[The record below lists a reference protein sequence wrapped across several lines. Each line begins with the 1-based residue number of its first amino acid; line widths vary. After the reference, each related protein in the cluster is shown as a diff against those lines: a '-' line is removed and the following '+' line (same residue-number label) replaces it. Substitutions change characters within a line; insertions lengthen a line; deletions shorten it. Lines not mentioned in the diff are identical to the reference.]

1 MASIIRI
8 KRSGVQGNP
17 TTLAQ
22 GELAYSY
29 FNGEG
34 GDRLYIGTGPETNGD
49 AVNHTVIGGAY
60 YVNLLGGEGNAPFGV
75 ATPNTALILDSD
87 GKVDTLTAGGVTFLG
102 SELTTTGDLSFA
114 LGGNLSLN
122 GSRITDVAEPVDS
135 ADVANKIYV
144 DTRISDLAPDLN
156 ISGNTGSAS
165 VYLKTESLSVLGGNG
180 LTVSADSDTNSLTI
194 DFVPTGVT
202 AGTYGSQTQIP
213 TFTVDSDGRLS
224 DAGVVDVATQLT
236 INGDSISLLDSD
248 VTFTASSNLSV
259 DYDSVTNT
267 IDYALNADVAD
278 LTSVEVGN
286 LRLEGNTIFS
296 TDSSEILVIDPAP
309 TDSDAGTLIIRGD
322 LVVQGTQTVINST
335 VMSVNDL
342 TLTLADSA
350 TTPAE
355 ADGAGIFIAGADASI
370 VYNAADDVIDINKG
384 LNILAPFSINGTSI
398 EQIVDSEVANLLSA
412 GEGIDLAYFDS
423 ANELVISAEYAS
435 TTNAGIASFDSE
447 QFIVSATGG
456 TTIYQLD
463 GGTY

>member
-60 YVNLLGGEGNAPFGV
+60 YVNLLGGEGNAPFGT

-87 GKVDTLTAGGVTFLG
+87 GKVDTLTAGGITFLG
-102 SELTTTGDLSFA
+102 SEITAPGNLSFA
-114 LGGNLSLN
+114 VGGEVTFN
-122 GSRITDVAEPVDS
+122 GTRITNIGEPVDS
-135 ADVANKIYV
+135 SDATTKFYV
-144 DTRISDLAPDLN
+144 DTRISDLAPDLR
-156 ISGNTGSAS
+156 IAGDVGSAS
-165 VYLKTESLSVLGGNG
+165 VYLKTESLSVLGGEG
-180 LTVSADSDTNSLTI
+180 LQVTADSDTNSLTVN
-194 DFVPTGVT
+194 FVPTGVA

-224 DAGVVDVATQLT
+224 EAGVVDVATQLT

-248 VTFTASSNLSV
+248 VTFTGSDNIDV
-259 DYDSVTNT
+259 TYDSVNNT
-267 IDYALNADVAD
+267 INYALNANVAD

-286 LRLEGNTIFS
+286 LRLEGNTLSS
-296 TDSSEILVIDPAP
+296 TDSSNTLYIDPAP
-309 TDSDAGTLIIRGD
+309 TDSDGGTLVIRGD
-322 LVVQGTQTVINST
+322 LVVQGTQTIINST

-370 VYNAADDVIDINKG
+370 VYNAANDVIDINKG
-384 LNILAPFSINGTSI
+384 LNILAPFTINGTSI
-398 EQIVDSEVANLLSA
+398 EQIVDSEVANLLTA
-412 GEGIDLAYFDS
+412 GEGIDLAYIDS
-423 ANELVISAEYAS
+423 DNELIISAEFAS
-435 TTNAGIASFDSE
+435 TTNAGIASFDSA
-447 QFIVSATGG
+447 QFLVSATGA

>member
-34 GDRLYIGTGPETNGD
+34 GDRLYIGTGTETNGD
-49 AVNHTVIGGAY
+49 AVNHTVIGGAH
-60 YVNLLGGEGNAPFGV
+60 YVNLLGGEGDAPFGT

-102 SELTTTGDLSFA
+102 SEITTAGDLSFA
-114 LGGNLSLN
+114 VGGDVTLN
-122 GSRITDVAEPVDS
+122 GTRITNLGEPIDS
-135 ADVANKIYV
+135 ADATTKFYV
-144 DTRISDLAPDLN
+144 DHTLAN
-156 ISGNTGSAS
+156 Y
-165 VYLKTESLSVLGGNG
+165 V
-180 LTVSADSDTNSLTI
+180 ADAI
-194 DFVPTGVT
+194 APTGVT
-202 AGTYGSQTQIP
+202 AGSYGSQTQIP

-224 DAGVVDVATQLT
+224 EAGVVDIATELT
-236 INGDSISLLDSD
+236 INGDAISLLDSD
-248 VTFTASSNLSV
+248 VTFTASSNLV
-259 DYDSVTNT
+259 VEYDSVTNT

-278 LTSVEVGN
+278 LTSLEVGN
-286 LRLEGNTIFS
+286 LRLEGNTLSS
-296 TDSSEILVIDPAP
+296 TDSSNTLYIDPAP
-309 TDSDAGTLIIRGD
+309 TDSDGGTLVIRGD
-322 LVVQGTQTVINST
+322 LVVQGTQTIINST

-342 TLTLADSA
+342 TLTLADEAS
-350 TTPAE
+350 TPAE

-370 VYNAADDVIDINKG
+370 VYNAANDVIDINKG
-384 LNILAPFSINGTSI
+384 LNILAPFAINGTSI
-398 EQIVDSEVANLLSA
+398 QQVIDSEVANLLTA

-423 ANELVISAEYAS
+423 DNELVISAEFAS
-435 TTNAGIASFDSE
+435 TTNAGIASFDSA
-447 QFIVSATGG
+447 QFLVSASGA